1 MRVRGSLSFLRRIV
15 ASKMAA
21 VHNRGQSGE
30 DNLTDIK
37 ITIHVALNFLPSSV
51 IFRGIVYVQEIF
63 VSWRE
68 NARIHD
74 GSTRSPVASVY
85 PQKRETL
92 GATSYLYVALRPGVS
107 TAMAKSVNAS
117 SAERNRDTSS
127 RYLTN
132 NRHTVL
138 CSSMDFP
145 DGLIDDLSRKGGRA

>member
-1 MRVRGSLSFLRRIV
+1 MRIRGSLSFLRRIV
-15 ASKMAA
+15 ARKMAA

-74 GSTRSPVASVY
+74 ARVDSIACGQRLPAETR
-85 PQKRETL
+85 
-92 GATSYLYVALRPGVS
+92 
-107 TAMAKSVNAS
+107 
-117 SAERNRDTSS
+117 DS
-127 RYLTN
+127 RG
-132 NRHTVL
+132 HVL
-138 CSSMDFP
+138 FIRCPTTRCFDS
-145 DGLIDDLSRKGGRA
+145 DGKKC